1 MSDAAALMRFE
12 ANKKSM
18 LVAYLLWWFLGMFGA
33 HRLYMGRIGSGVAL
47 LLISVF
53 SFLLMVVLIGFVTI
67 FISFIWWLIDAF
79 LIPGMVRDWN
89 NRLVDALASPQA
101 VPV

>member
-1 MSDAAALMRFE
+1 MSDMNAALRYD
-12 ANKKSM
+12 ANKKSL

>member
-18 LVAYLLWWFLGMFGA
+18 LVAYLLWWFLGMFGG
-33 HRLYMGRIGSGVAL
+33 HRFYMGKIGSGLAL

-53 SFLLMVVLIGFVTI
+53 SFLLMAVLIGFVTI
-67 FISFIWWLIDAF
+67 FISFTWWLIDAF